1 MIVGYEKLTKIQAD
15 LQHAGIDLVIC
26 DEGHRLKTAANKAA
40 AAIKSLR
47 TDRRVILSGTPIQND
62 LSEFFTMGTF
72 SPTKLSFGAGDAVAD
87 SLLFSRLCQS

>member
-1 MIVGYEKLTKIQAD
+1 MIVGYEKLTKIQSQLKDAE
-15 LQHAGIDLVIC
+15 IDLVIC

-62 LSEFFTMGTF
+62 LSEFFTMGKC
-72 SPTKLSFGAGDAVAD
+72 SELMPSHVKGH
-87 SLLFSRLCQS
+87 